1 MPLMGRDG
9 GAHFLDVERRRE
21 GDVLLPGGVVG
32 GGAALEVDG
41 AVLHQRD
48 PVLRGHRL
56 VLDVD
61 LGHAELLL
69 EVGDDVLADV
79 VVKAGVLAVA
89 EGEGERAG
97 RLANAFGDRAAVL
110 DLLQRVFGAGR
121 AGGAQRRGE
130 HGGADPN
137 RLLHVYS

>member
-1 MPLMGRDG
+1 MVSRI
-9 GAHFLDVERRRE
+9 
-21 GDVLLPGGVVG
+21 
-32 GGAALEVDG
+32 EVDG

-56 VLDVD
+56 ILDIN

-69 EVGDDVLADV
+69 EVGDDVLADI

-89 EGEGERAG
+89 EGEGERARG
-97 RLANAFGDRAAVL
+97 LAHAHRDRAAVL
-110 DLLQRVFGAGR
+110 DLLQRVLGLGR
-121 AGGAQRRGE
+121 TGGADRRGE
-130 HGGADPN
+130 HRGADPN